1 MTRKPTAFRLS
12 PDASAQNSPKKPQAR
27 PKTNPKTSAKTS
39 AKPRTTKAARKPQSL
54 PPPEVGMEDDYFEN
68 QAKQQT
74 PIAPPPQK
82 IAKTMRWGAIFFS
95 AFTGLL
101 MMWASVAFINLIE
114 DLFSRATWLGWLG
127 TGLLAL
133 AGIAALVIILRE
145 IIGLFALRKISKLQE
160 YATTARQFKDD
171 KAAKRVVTK
180 LKSIYANRPEVAW
193 GLANLKEHEA
203 DIINADDLVNMA
215 ERDLMTPLDE
225 AAGQII
231 AAASRRVTLL
241 TAITPAALLDILF
254 VAAQNMKML
263 RQLAVLYGGRP
274 GMFGTMKLA
283 GMVVSH
289 LAVTGG
295 LALTDSLVQQFVGKG
310 LLGRLSARFG
320 EGAVNGIL
328 TTRIGLAALDLTRP
342 IPFQPGQRPKLAE
355 FLKQTISIPL
365 LGEKD

>member
-12 PDASAQNSPKKPQAR
+12 PDASAQNSAKKPQAR
-27 PKTNPKTSAKTS
+27 PKTNPKASAKTS

-68 QAKQQT
+68 QVKQQT
-74 PIAPPPQK
+74 PVAPPPQK

-180 LKSIYANRPEVAW
+180 LKSIYADRPEVAW